1 MQVIVGL
8 RNPGREYSGTRHNIG
23 AEAVGILASWHQAR
37 WRRRPLRARCETTG
51 IRVGSQGVLLGLPL
65 RMMNVSG
72 GSVGYLMRYH
82 RVEVEGLLVVHDD
95 IDLPFGRLRVRSG
108 GGAGGHNGV
117 KSVAKALGD
126 SGFWRLKIGLG
137 RPPTGMD
144 PATYVLKRFRSG
156 ERNVIDQAVDKAA
169 HLAELWVR
177 DPHAAR
183 QSAGEWR
190 PSA

>member
-8 RNPGREYSGTRHNIG
+8 RNPGAEYSATRHNVG
-23 AEAVGILASWHQAR
+23 ARAVRILAASHQVR
-37 WRRRPLRARCETTG
+37 WKKRPLRARCETAQ
-51 IRVGSQGVLLGLPL
+51 IRVDNQSVLLGLPL

-72 GSVGYLMRYH
+72 ESVGYLMKYH
-82 RVEVEGLLVVHDD
+82 RVGVGRLLLVHDD

-117 KSVAKALGD
+117 KSVARAVGG
-126 SGFWRLKIGLG
+126 SGFWRLKVGLG

-144 PATYVLKRFRSG
+144 PAAYVLKRFRSG
-156 ERNVIDQAVDKAA
+156 ERDVMDRAVDEAA

-177 DPHAAR
+177 DPLAAR
-183 QSAGEWR
+183 QAAGEWN
-190 PSA
+190 SSG